1 MGSTDKE
8 KGTIKLKAG
17 KHLEPKRAGLLSGG
31 PLRVPYLFQEMHFHW
46 GNLTVNGI
54 NGLMEWTGSEHLI
67 DGEGAI
73 LELHMVHKNI
83 HDQFI
88 DESKGHEDGLTV
100 LAFRFGVV
108 GKKDDRFEHNE
119 GLDNLANI
127 TQRFLKKLGSKF
139 EEKDSKRTNLD
150 LSVMQFL
157 PVLMDEYFYYK
168 GSLTTGGCDE
178 AVNWIVFKNHLTITT
193 RQIIRL
199 TRIFDKSGAQV
210 VDNYRETQEVNDR
223 PIYYHGEELLK
234 TGVIG
239 IGSNPQVIGLERPT
253 KEKFFLTL
261 PNCLNYHPA
270 PMYDYRTDKKNRKD
284 WRTMDCVGYTDE
296 MEKPQERT
304 SFTRDPQ

>member
-108 GKKDDRFEHNE
+108 GKKMI
-119 GLDNLANI
+119 GLNTMRVSITLQTSHRDFLKNLALNL
-127 TQRFLKKLGSKF
+127 R
-139 EEKDSKRTNLD
+139 KRI
-150 LSVMQFL
+150 QK
-157 PVLMDEYFYYK
+157 EQI
-168 GSLTTGGCDE
+168 
-178 AVNWIVFKNHLTITT
+178 WI
-193 RQIIRL
+193 
-199 TRIFDKSGAQV
+199 
-210 VDNYRETQEVNDR
+210 
-223 PIYYHGEELLK
+223 
-234 TGVIG
+234 
-239 IGSNPQVIGLERPT
+239 
-253 KEKFFLTL
+253 
-261 PNCLNYHPA
+261 
-270 PMYDYRTDKKNRKD
+270 
-284 WRTMDCVGYTDE
+284 
-296 MEKPQERT
+296 
-304 SFTRDPQ
+304 